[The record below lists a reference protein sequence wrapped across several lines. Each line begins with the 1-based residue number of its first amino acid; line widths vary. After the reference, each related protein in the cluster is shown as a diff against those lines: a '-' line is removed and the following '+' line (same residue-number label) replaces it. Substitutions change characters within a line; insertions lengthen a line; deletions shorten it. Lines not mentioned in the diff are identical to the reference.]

1 MHGASTFRRKGGNT
15 LSTINT
21 SGLISGHIDLILL
34 KIISLGDGYGYSISK
49 KITQITN
56 DECEIKEA
64 TLYSGLRR
72 LESEK
77 LIASYW
83 GDESQGGRR
92 KYYTLTQ
99 AGAESLADNRI
110 KWEMTKS
117 LMDRILRW
125 EGGTHDQPRHN

>member
-1 MHGASTFRRKGGNT
+1 LKGGNA
-15 LSTINT
+15 LGEAISP
-21 SGLISGHIDLILL
+21 SSLISGHIDLILL

-49 KITQITN
+49 TISQITEN
-56 DECEIKEA
+56 ACEIKEA

-72 LESEK
+72 LEAEK

-99 AGAESLADNRI
+99 AGAENLAESRV

-117 LMDRILRW
+117 LLDKILDW
-125 EGGTHDQPRHN
+125 EDNQND

>member
-1 MHGASTFRRKGGNT
+1 LNAAINPST
-15 LSTINT
+15 
-21 SGLISGHIDLILL
+21 LISGHIDMILL
-34 KIISLGDGYGYSISK
+34 KIISLEDGYGYSISK
-49 KITQITN
+49 TISHITN

-72 LESEK
+72 LEAEK

-99 AGAESLADNRI
+99 AGAESLIENRI
-110 KWEMTKS
+110 KWEMTKQ
-117 LMDRILRW
+117 LMDKILRW
-125 EGGTHDQPRHN
+125 EKNSHEKPNYN